1 MKKIAWRRFM
11 ELRIRKVDST
21 GTITTVASYP
31 SVLRTV
37 HIPLMTP
44 EDCRE
49 NSFGTREVV
58 HERTLCAGVEGKGIW
73 SGDSGGPL
81 VVSLP
86 DGDWGQVG
94 VTSMGGRARAG
105 YPGVFT
111 RTSSIYD
118 WIHEHI
124 DERAPLL
131 EEIRSLLRLG

>member
-1 MKKIAWRRFM
+1 MNARCAPGWRER
-11 ELRIRKVDST
+11 
-21 GTITTVASYP
+21 G
-31 SVLRTV
+31 
-37 HIPLMTP
+37 
-44 EDCRE
+44 
-49 NSFGTREVV
+49 FGLET
-58 HERTLCAGVEGKGIW
+58 AAA
-73 SGDSGGPL
+73 PL

-131 EEIRSLLRLG
+131 EEIRSLLRLR

>member
-1 MKKIAWRRFM
+1 
-11 ELRIRKVDST
+11 
-21 GTITTVASYP
+21 
-31 SVLRTV
+31 
-37 HIPLMTP
+37 MTP

-49 NSFGTREVV
+49 NSFWTSEVV
-58 HERTLCAGVEGKGIW
+58 HERTLCAGVEGRGIW

-111 RTSSIYD
+111 RTSSIYH

-131 EEIRSLLRLG
+131 EEIRGFLRLR

>member
-1 MKKIAWRRFM
+1 MKKIACRRFM

-21 GTITTVASYP
+21 GTITTVAGYP

-37 HIPLMTP
+37 DIPLMTP

-58 HERTLCAGVEGKGIW
+58 HQRTLCAGVEGKGIW

-86 DGDWGQVG
+86 DGNWAQVG
-94 VTSMGGRARAG
+94 VTSMEGRARAG
-105 YPGVFT
+105 YPGSSLERLPFMTGFT
-111 RTSSIYD
+111 SILTR
-118 WIHEHI
+118 EH
-124 DERAPLL
+124 RC
-131 EEIRSLLRLG
+131 